1 MKRNNVLYGVVVLA
15 VLQLFLNLPAQ
26 ELINILTKI
35 NNRLI
40 IILFFPIFL

>member
-1 MKRNNVLYGVVVLA
+1 MKRNNVLYGVVVL
-15 VLQLFLNLPAQ
+15 VFLQFFINLPAQ